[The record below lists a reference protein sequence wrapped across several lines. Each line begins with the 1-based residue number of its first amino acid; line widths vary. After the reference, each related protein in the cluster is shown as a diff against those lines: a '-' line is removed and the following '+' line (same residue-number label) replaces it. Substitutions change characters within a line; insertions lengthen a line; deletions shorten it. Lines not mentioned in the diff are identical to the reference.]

1 MTQANFD
8 QMFYFYLIDDA
19 STFNCNKLPSVNIK
33 LSVHRSL
40 KFGSYITSIALKL
53 VSMIRKY
60 HNHILQTSLRHCDE
74 EPQNTNKTSGRQLMQ
89 SSQPSLPRRD
99 DCKTRK
105 DTK

>member
-40 KFGSYITSIALKL
+40 KFGSYITSIVIK
-53 VSMIRKY
+53 VSEYDQEI
-60 HNHILQTSLRHCDE
+60 
-74 EPQNTNKTSGRQLMQ
+74 PQSHTADQLMA
-89 SSQPSLPRRD
+89 L
-99 DCKTRK
+99 
-105 DTK
+105 